1 MISDELKTA
10 LVSGA
15 RDVVFCGFCGKTWL
29 ASEKAELEP
38 NKKVTINIDPANV
51 AIYQG
56 DSVPFGDIVII
67 KDNLPIHCDVP
78 VICDCKILENFEANV
93 MQNQDLIIA
102 FLKQLAQTEV
112 LIGRKKLTELEA
124 LTSHNDRYKEK

>member
-15 RDVVFCGFCGKTWL
+15 KDHIKCGFCGTHWFS
-29 ASEKAELEP
+29 SEAIGIGTYELELYERS
-38 NKKVTINIDPANV
+38 NKDNPGNTKLFD
-51 AIYQG
+51 G
-56 DSVPFGDIVII
+56 DSVPFGII
-67 KDNLPIHCDVP
+67 HSQFEEFEVP
-78 VICDCKILENFEANV
+78 VICDCKYLARWEIEV
-93 MQNQDLIIA
+93 MKNQDLIIR

-124 LTSHNDRYKEK
+124 LTSHNAKYQS